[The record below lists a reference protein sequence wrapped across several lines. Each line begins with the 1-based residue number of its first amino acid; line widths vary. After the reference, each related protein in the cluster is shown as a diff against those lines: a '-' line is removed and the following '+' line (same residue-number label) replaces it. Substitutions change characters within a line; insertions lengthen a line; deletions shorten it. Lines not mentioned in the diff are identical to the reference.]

1 MAVARST
8 KESQDYVL
16 QADRKL
22 PVEQQTKFHLATM
35 KTHTHVRVQ
44 GMLATAGN
52 LTGELVWLLLK
63 LGLTGWTGFNDEQ
76 GQPIPFTRESRKLTH
91 ASGIE
96 IQNPATDTTLNW
108 LTVEDAYELAGAI
121 LRASTVTVDDAGN

>member
-16 QADRKL
+16 KADLAL
-22 PVEQQTKFHLATM
+22 PEEKRTTFHLATM

-44 GMLATAGN
+44 GMLATAGA
-52 LTGELVWLLLK
+52 LTGDLAWLLLK
-63 LGLTGWTGFNDEQ
+63 LGLTGWTNFLDEQ
-76 GQPIPFTRESRKLTH
+76 GQPLPFTRETRKITH

-96 IQNPATDTTLNW
+96 VANPVTDGTLNR
-108 LTVEDAYELAGAI
+108 LSVEDAYELAGAI
-121 LRASTVTVDDAGN
+121 LRASTLTVDDAGN